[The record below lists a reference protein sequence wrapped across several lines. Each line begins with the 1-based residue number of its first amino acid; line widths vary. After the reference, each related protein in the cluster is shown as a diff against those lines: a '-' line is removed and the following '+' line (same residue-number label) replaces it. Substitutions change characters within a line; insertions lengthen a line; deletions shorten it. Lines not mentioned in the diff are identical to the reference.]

1 MRFRSKQLLRRIA
14 QRRESKEEEA
24 ARIVQ
29 YYYRNKLR
37 VGRLGGLLA
46 SLAEEKAKQDR
57 EHQAAERA
65 KQRREQMV
73 REQEQI
79 AYSEKA
85 KALEKRRRALAEAL
99 KNLAAVEFVQKILRG
114 YVARSQRRK
123 LTKERKEYLRGI
135 SSLGSTINTSLDD
148 HDHDDDVSHDDST
161 MLLGDSFDVPTVV
174 SFPAAAPA
182 ALETST

>member
-1 MRFRSKQLLRRIA
+1 MRFRSTQLQLRIA

-29 YYYRNKLR
+29 HYYRNKLR
-37 VGRLGGLLA
+37 LGQLGGLLA
-46 SLAEEKAKQDR
+46 NLAEEKAKQDR

-65 KQRREQMV
+65 RQRRERMV

-114 YVARSQRRK
+114 YVARAQRRK

-135 SSLGSTINTSLDD
+135 SSLGSNGRPMQL
-148 HDHDDDVSHDDST
+148 
-161 MLLGDSFDVPTVV
+161 VV
-174 SFPAAAPA
+174 KFQRRLRTWLAMNELVRQPRHSSGLHPV
-182 ALETST
+182 